1 MMCASCAPHV
11 RQAWCRW
18 ISALQLGVLKLAGG
32 VAKWVLRFRRRP
44 LTPVHLRA
52 PFFLTPL
59 RNTAAK
65 DILDR
70 SSLRWRLTTAYGSS
84 VLRRRQRPM
93 TTAASYDDGRRRQ
106 RHDKGDCGSTKAT
119 AVCVDGR
126 QRRIVRGQ
134 RHCTRSTA
142 SYRRKTMAAADI
154 ARDLNPATPA
164 PF

>member
-1 MMCASCAPHV
+1 MGFA
-11 RQAWCRW
+11 
-18 ISALQLGVLKLAGG
+18 I
-32 VAKWVLRFRRRP
+32 FRRP
-44 LTPVHLRA
+44 LTSAPPSLRA

-70 SSLRWRLTTAYGSS
+70 SSLRRRLTTAYGSS
-84 VLRRRQRPM
+84 ILRRRHTVVASYDDGSVLRRRQRTT
-93 TTAASYDDGRRRQ
+93 TTAASYHDGRRRQ

-134 RHCTRSTA
+134 RHRPIS
-142 SYRRKTMAAADI
+142 SEDDGSGRHRRRRHRQGRQHQSRPWIETTI
-154 ARDLNPATPA
+154 NSRPG
-164 PF
+164 